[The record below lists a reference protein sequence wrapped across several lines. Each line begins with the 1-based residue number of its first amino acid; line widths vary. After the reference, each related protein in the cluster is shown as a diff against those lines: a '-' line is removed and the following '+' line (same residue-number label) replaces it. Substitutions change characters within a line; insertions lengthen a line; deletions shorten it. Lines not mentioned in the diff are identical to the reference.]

1 MARSPDTVSLFSLSA
16 EDATSTKEGVACLFP
31 VTTVTSPWSE
41 LKDEDELKDE
51 L

>member
-1 MARSPDTVSLFSLSA
+1 MARSPVTVSLLSLSA
-16 EDATSTKEGVACLFP
+16 QDATSTEERVACLFL

-41 LKDEDELKDE
+41 LDAEDELKEE